1 MKKLNYIHQNP
12 VKNGFVDNA
21 WEWKYSSAKNYCD
34 DMNAVLEIDT
44 NN

>member
-12 VKNGFVDNA
+12 IKSGFVDNT
-21 WEWKYSSAKNYCD
+21 WEWKCSAKNYCD
-34 DMNAVLEIDT
+34 DMNTVLEIDT